1 MEFHGAD
8 VDGVEGVAVL
18 AMSGNAVAVVLALG
32 VGEGCY
38 FALLVGV

>member
-8 VDGVEGVAVL
+8 VNGVEGVAVL
-18 AMSGNAVAVVLALG
+18 AVPSDAVAVVLALG